1 MNYNQAELC
10 KDCKMPVK
18 KLDTRELSRKLKRAA
33 DELYNISTQ
42 PFAAANDNRSAKH
55 LAKARDIIQDLIYEL

>member
-1 MNYNQAELC
+1 MNYNEAELC

-18 KLDTRELSRKLKRAA
+18 KLDTRELSRKLERAA

-42 PFAAANDNRSAKH
+42 PFASANDNRSARH
-55 LAKARDIIQDLIYEL
+55 LAKARDIIWDIIHEL